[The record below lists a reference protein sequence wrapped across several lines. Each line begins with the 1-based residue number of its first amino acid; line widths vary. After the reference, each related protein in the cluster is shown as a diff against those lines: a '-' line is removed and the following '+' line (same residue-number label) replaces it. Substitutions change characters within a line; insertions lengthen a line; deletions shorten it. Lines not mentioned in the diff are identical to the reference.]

1 MGNTVKIDLAKLRE
15 KINGNFGSLNSEVIQ
30 NIVNECI
37 VKEEAVEHPAHY
49 QGKNECID
57 VIRAMLTPK
66 EFLGFLKGNSIKYRF
81 RSWMK
86 NGEEDVKKAE
96 WYETALITERT
107 GQVVIKTPAI
117 NASASIKDIVKYQE
131 SLKRRTTNYKSE

>member
-15 KINGNFGSLNSEVIQ
+15 KINGNFGSANSEVIQ

-37 VKEEAVEHPAHY
+37 VKEEAVQHPKHY

-57 VIRAMLTPK
+57 VIRAMLNPQ

-81 RSWMK
+81 RSGMK

-107 GQVVIKTPAI
+107 GQVVIKAPAI
-117 NASASIKDIVKYQE
+117 NTSDDIKDIVEYQE
-131 SLKRRTTNYKSE
+131 ALKKATMNK

>member
-15 KINGNFGSLNSEVIQ
+15 KLNGLIDENHISD
-30 NIVNECI
+30 IVNSCI
-37 VKEEAVEHPAHY
+37 VKEEAVEHPRHY

-57 VIRAMLTPK
+57 VIRAMLNPK

-81 RSWMK
+81 RSGMK

-96 WYETALITERT
+96 WYETVLITERT
-107 GQVVIKTPAI
+107 GQVVIEAPAI
-117 NASASIKDIVKYQE
+117 NTSDDIKDIVEYQE
-131 SLKRRTTNYKSE
+131 ALKKATINK